1 MEQTFSNKTAKEFL
15 WQLQDLGE
23 EELYL
28 RAGIIRHISNRTSE
42 LNGSTELTREGTMPK
57 PVSDTV
63 STVSRAKNKAKVP
76 QNPELE
82 KFYQEIKDCTKC
94 RLHKGRTKFVFG
106 VGNPKAEVMFI
117 GEGPG
122 REEDL
127 KGEPFVGRAGQLL
140 DKILASIG
148 LDRQTVYIA
157 NMVKCRPP
165 ENRDPQPDEME
176 TCFPYLQKQIELIRP
191 KIICCLGRI
200 SGQYLLKT
208 SETLGRLRGKVHDFN
223 ASTSSASRDASTGSI
238 ALTTSP
244 LSTSGVKLIVTYH
257 PAALL
262 RYPEYKK
269 ETWEDMKLLRKLYEE
284 LQNNA

>member
-1 MEQTFSNKTAKEFL
+1 MERANSAKAVREYL
-15 WQLQDLGE
+15 RQLRESGE

-28 RAGIIRHISNRTSE
+28 KPEFLLKFANAESAKEFMQR
-42 LNGSTELTREGTMPK
+42 LTATAPTT
-57 PVSDTV
+57 VSDTK
-63 STVSRAKNKAKVP
+63 TKGKIPK
-76 QNPELE
+76 NPELE
-82 KFYQEIKDCTKC
+82 RYHQEIKDCTKC
-94 RLHKGRTKFVFG
+94 RLHEGRTKFVFG

-122 REEDL
+122 RDEDL

-148 LDRQTVYIA
+148 FDRQTVYIA

-165 ENRDPQPDEME
+165 ENRAPQPDELE
-176 TCFPYLQKQIELIRP
+176 TCYPYLARQIELIKP

-200 SGQYLLKT
+200 SGQFLLKT
-208 SETLGRLRGKVHDFN
+208 SETLGRLRGTVHDFN
-223 ASTSSASRDASTGSI
+223 GSTS
-238 ALTTSP
+238 LTT
-244 LSTSGVKLIVTYH
+244 GGIKLIVTYH

-269 ETWEDMKLLRKLYEE
+269 ETWEDMKMLRKIYEE
-284 LQNNA
+284 LKG

>member
-1 MEQTFSNKTAKEFL
+1 MQGSTSAKAIREYL
-15 WQLQDLGE
+15 RQLRESGE
-23 EELYL
+23 EELHL
-28 RAGIIRHISNRTSE
+28 KPEILLKFTNTKSAKEVMQKQTAAT
-42 LNGSTELTREGTMPK
+42 LP
-57 PVSDTV
+57 PVSDTK
-63 STVSRAKNKAKVP
+63 TKGKTPK
-76 QNPELE
+76 NPELE
-82 KFYQEIKDCTKC
+82 KFHQEIKDCTKC
-94 RLHKGRTKFVFG
+94 RLHQGRTKFVFG

-122 REEDL
+122 RDEDL

-148 LDRQTVYIA
+148 FDRQTVYIA

-165 ENRDPQPDEME
+165 ENRAPQPDELE
-176 TCFPYLQKQIELIRP
+176 TCYPYLARQIELIKP

-208 SETLGRLRGKVHDFN
+208 SETLGRLRGTIHDFN
-223 ASTSSASRDASTGSI
+223 GI
-238 ALTTSP
+238 
-244 LSTSGVKLIVTYH
+244 KLIVTYH

-269 ETWEDMKLLRKLYEE
+269 ETWEDMKLLRKIYEE
-284 LQNNA
+284 MKD

>member
-1 MEQTFSNKTAKEFL
+1 MSRQVKEFL
-15 WQLQDLGE
+15 RQLQDLGE
-23 EELYL
+23 EALYL
-28 RAGIIRHISNRTSE
+28 RPRIIQHISKRTSE
-42 LNGSTELTREGTMPK
+42 LKETMPK
-57 PVSDTV
+57 PFSA
-63 STVSRAKNKAKVP
+63 TVSRDISEESKTKVP
-76 QNPELE
+76 KNPELE
-82 KFYQEIKDCTKC
+82 KFHQEIKDCTNC
-94 RLHKGRTKFVFG
+94 RLHKGRAKFVFG

-122 REEDL
+122 RDEDL
-127 KGEPFVGRAGQLL
+127 RGEPFVGRAGQLL

-148 LDRQTVYIA
+148 FSRRFDCAHHTQTVYIA

-176 TCFPYLQKQIELIRP
+176 TCFPYLLRQIELIKP

-223 ASTSSASRDASTGSI
+223 GI
-238 ALTTSP
+238 
-244 LSTSGVKLIVTYH
+244 KMIVTYH

-284 LQNNA
+284 LQ